1 MVCIKFNIQK
11 SRCRRG
17 GGVPRIRP
25 GSPEEDEMLAGMLR
39 GLDWKSR
46 HRIFNVW
53 LCARQVF
60 VSRVMGPAELLRGK
74 SPEVYKGRP
83 IELPDTRCY
92 FVQPPPKR
100 RPMRELAFLERTRGG
115 GGDTNVASGGGRKTE
130 VARGGGDK
138 A

>member
-74 SPEVYKGRP
+74 SPKVYKGRT
-83 IELPDTRCY
+83 IELPDTPDY

-100 RPMRELAFLERTRGG
+100 RRMRQLTFPELIRGG
-115 GGDTNVASGGGRKTE
+115 WGKTK

-138 A
+138 TKVARGDGGKA

>member
-46 HRIFNVW
+46 HQIFNAW

-60 VSRVMGPAELLRGK
+60 VSHVMGPDELLRGK
-74 SPEVYKGRP
+74 SPKVYKGRP
-83 IELPDTRCY
+83 IELPDTPYY

-100 RPMRELAFLERTRGG
+100 RPMRQLTFLELTRGVWG
-115 GGDTNVASGGGRKTE
+115 NTNVASGGGHKTK